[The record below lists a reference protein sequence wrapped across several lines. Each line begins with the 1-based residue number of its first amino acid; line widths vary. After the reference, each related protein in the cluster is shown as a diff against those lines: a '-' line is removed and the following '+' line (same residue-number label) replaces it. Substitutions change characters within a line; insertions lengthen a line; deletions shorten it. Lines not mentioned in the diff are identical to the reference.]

1 MDHVDECSCVG
12 YTVSNFDFLSE
23 LWENTQIQISFKLYS
38 FTVIIVC
45 VYSYKLIIRSTVCI
59 NLMWYILLEV
69 LLFHSEVVFT
79 LFFWYE
85 VQFVIRCWLRQF
97 WGIWHFN
104 ILYLFLFR
112 KDWLI
117 LHQTKWSLT
126 NKIFDEQMCT
136 LGKHMSLTVS
146 IKFINGL
153 NGKIWVFTPLEHF
166 WLCITLLTYILKRY
180 NQYFSN

>member
-1 MDHVDECSCVG
+1 MK
-12 YTVSNFDFLSE
+12 
-23 LWENTQIQISFKLYS
+23 W
-38 FTVIIVC
+38 
-45 VYSYKLIIRSTVCI
+45 
-59 NLMWYILLEV
+59 

-180 NQYFSN
+180 NHYFRTNIFAIKVLFFYIQYSPHFKNSDQAQ